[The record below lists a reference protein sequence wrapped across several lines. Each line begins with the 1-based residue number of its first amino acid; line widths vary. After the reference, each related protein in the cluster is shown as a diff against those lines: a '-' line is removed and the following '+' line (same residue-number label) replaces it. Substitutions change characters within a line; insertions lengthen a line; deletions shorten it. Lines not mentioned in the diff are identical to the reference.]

1 MKKNLLILYGA
12 LMLFPVISL
21 AETKSVFD
29 LIDTGQALLQALSPL
44 IMSLAV
50 IYFVWALMQYLL
62 KEGEERAKAKDAM
75 VWGIII
81 LFVMI
86 SVWGLVEILDNTVFR

>member
-1 MKKNLLILYGA
+1 MKKNLLILSGA
-12 LMLFPVISL
+12 LMLAPVTSL
-21 AETKSVFD
+21 ATKSVLD
-29 LIDTGQALLQALSPL
+29 LIDTGLSILEAVGPL

-86 SVWGLVEILDNTVFR
+86 SVWGLVEILDATVF